1 MLAMRNNNN
10 NGLSANNNSSSNNK
24 FDDTHPSMANGVCPT
39 DQLIPWPGANH
50 YLHLHFL
57 LQGSGAGLN
66 SSVALEE
73 YVDILSVQQLLL
85 DTPTTTS
92 SLAGHSSS
100 SGTHGLSKPRP
111 RLNVQKAVEYSTVV
125 GSHSSAGGKSRSPIS
140 IHTSH
145 RNLSRRIASYVTLSW
160 KCCIA
165 PH

>member
-1 MLAMRNNNN
+1 MDCRPTTTA
-10 NGLSANNNSSSNNK
+10 AATTSSM
-24 FDDTHPSMANGVCPT
+24 TRILQWPTVCAPQINPFHWCT
-39 DQLIPWPGANH
+39 ANH

-100 SGTHGLSKPRP
+100 SGTHGVSKPRP

-125 GSHSSAGGKSRSPIS
+125 GSHASAGGKSRSPIS